1 MITKDNARRLILAKW
16 PFWAA
21 ANAESKPKPNGMDG
35 LMFFADL
42 QRNDSDFLNFRNR
55 GDKWQTVH
63 GWLLR
68 AGLVSD

>member
-1 MITKDNARRLILAKW
+1 MTKDDARRQILAEW
-16 PFWAA
+16 RTWAPNHARA
-21 ANAESKPKPNGMDG
+21 APKPNGMDG

-42 QRNDSDFLNFRNR
+42 QRTNSHLLNFKDR

-68 AGLVSD
+68 DGLVSD

>member
-1 MITKDNARRLILAKW
+1 MTKDDARRLILAKW
-16 PFWAA
+16 PSWAA
-21 ANAESKPKPNGMDG
+21 ANVKGKSKPNGMDG
-35 LMFFADL
+35 LMFFSDL
-42 QRNDSDFLNFRNR
+42 QRNYGHLFNFKDR

>member
-1 MITKDNARRLILAKW
+1 MTKDDARRLILAKW
-16 PFWAA
+16 PSWAA
-21 ANAESKPKPNGMDG
+21 ANATGKSKPNGMNG
-35 LMFFADL
+35 LMFFSDL
-42 QRNDSDFLNFRNR
+42 QRNDGHLLNFRDR